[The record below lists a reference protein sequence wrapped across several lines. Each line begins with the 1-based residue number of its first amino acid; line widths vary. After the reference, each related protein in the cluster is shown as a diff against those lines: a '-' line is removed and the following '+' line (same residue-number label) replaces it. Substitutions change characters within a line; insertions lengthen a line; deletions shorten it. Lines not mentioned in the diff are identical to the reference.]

1 MNELEELIR
10 QKKEL
15 EKRIK
20 ELKNQACIVG
30 RVKIDVEHYPTRKPD
45 RHYLAV
51 FYRPLDNG
59 REKWQTIFSANNKQS
74 VVDAIPSIVNDLQE
88 LYNRNK
94 E

>member
-1 MNELEELIR
+1 MNELDELIR

-20 ELKNQACIVG
+20 ELKNQA
-30 RVKIDVEHYPTRKPD
+30 
-45 RHYLAV
+45 
-51 FYRPLDNG
+51 
-59 REKWQTIFSANNKQS
+59 S
-74 VVDAIPSIVNDLQE
+74 VVGKTKIIEDLQE

>member
-20 ELKNQACIVG
+20 ELKNQASVVG
-30 RVKIDVEHYPTRKPD
+30 KTKIDVAHYTSVD

-51 FYRPLDNG
+51 FYEPLNHG
-59 REKWQTIFSANNKQS
+59 RKKWSTIFSSNNKQS
-74 VVDAIPSIVNDLQE
+74 VIDAIPSIIEDLQE